1 MSKLAVT
8 IDDQVYQVELDLSAQ
23 SGSEVTV
30 KVDGKLVRVR
40 VPDWNVPVEQ
50 MEWIVVD
57 DRPYEIV
64 FDRDMQWI
72 RSHSRVHQ
80 MGVHDM
86 EATVTRPR
94 SGDGRVK
101 APIPGQITQV
111 LITPGQTVHA
121 GQALL
126 MLEAMKMENEIRS
139 PRCGTVHALHVAPG
153 QSVSLH
159 EVLAEIA

>member
-8 IDDQVYQVELDLSAQ
+8 IDNQVHQVELDLSGQ

-30 KVDGKLVRVR
+30 KVDGKPVRVR
-40 VPDWNVPVEQ
+40 VPDWNAPVEQ

-57 DRPYEIV
+57 DKPYEIV
-64 FDRDMQWI
+64 FDLDMQWI
-72 RSHSRVHQ
+72 RSHSRVHR

-86 EATVTRPR
+86 EATITRPR
-94 SGDGRVK
+94 SGDSRVK

-111 LITPGQTVHA
+111 LVTPGQTVHA

-126 MLEAMKMENEIRS
+126 MLEAMKMENEIRA
-139 PRCGTVHALHVAPG
+139 PRCGTVNALHVSPG

-159 EVLAEIA
+159 EVLAEIS

>member
-72 RSHSRVHQ
+72 RSHSRFHR

-111 LITPGQTVHA
+111 LITAGQTVHA

-126 MLEAMKMENEIRS
+126 MLEAMKMENEIRA
-139 PRCGTVHALHVAPG
+139 PRCGTISVLHVMPG

-159 EVLAEIA
+159 EVLAEIS